1 LGFLFIDHLL
11 HETLMGNHLATLV
24 FQPPPSSLS
33 LNPHVD
39 PSSLVGPK
47 NHPFIWLR
55 TQSNRTIPAI
65 FIKQPSAQVTLLF
78 SHGNAEDLSSIYD
91 WFVVFSI
98 ELNVNLMI
106 YDYEGYGAASLSGH
120 VIPTEQGCYDDID
133 AVYEYMIEK
142 LQLLPESIVLYGR
155 SLGSGPSVYLAEK
168 LSTKGVRLG
177 GLILQVSCFFF
188 VCFRTS

>member
-1 LGFLFIDHLL
+1 
-11 HETLMGNHLATLV
+11 MGSHLATLV

-33 LNPHVD
+33 LNPLVD

-55 TQSNRTIPAI
+55 TSNNRTIPAI
-65 FIKQPSAQVTLLF
+65 FIKQPNAQVTLLF

-98 ELNVNLMI
+98 ELNVNMMI

-120 VIPTEQGCYDDID
+120 VLPTEQGCYDNID
-133 AVYEYMIEK
+133 TVYEHMVEK
-142 LQLLPESIVLYGR
+142 LQLQPETIVLYGR

-168 LSTKGVRLG
+168 LSNKGIRLG
-177 GLILQVSCFFF
+177 GLILQVSYRWV
-188 VCFRTS
+188 VCFPFLGSLLLSLL